1 MARKKIIFVLPTLTA
16 GGAERVISFIAQ
28 NLDKNSFDSK
38 LLILGDESS
47 SAFSV
52 EGIDLIFFNKKRVLH
67 AVPKLYFFLLREKP
81 DFILSSI
88 GHLNTVLGLLSF
100 FLGRT
105 KVFIREASVV
115 SSMGKYSKRK
125 SRLRGRLAIIAY
137 NRVSGI
143 ICQSK
148 DMAKDF
154 ALNYPGVEGKITTI
168 ANPLTSKLQ
177 LKSVESDSRTLK
189 VITIGRLSKEK
200 GQARLLKI
208 LSKLKRDFHYTI
220 LGDGPQKE
228 ELLKLADSL
237 GLMGKITF
245 VDHSKDI
252 QGYLEQNDLFLQGSY
267 VEGFPNTVL
276 ESCMVGTPV
285 LAFNVPGGTKEI
297 ITHNENGFLVE
308 DEDSYLECLENHK
321 YIPPAQIRESVI
333 SKFEPKKILGQY
345 ENLFKP

>member
-1 MARKKIIFVLPTLTA
+1 MTQKKIIFVLPTLTA
-16 GGAERVISFIAQ
+16 GGAERVLSYIAQ
-28 NLDKNSFDSK
+28 HIDKERFKSI
-38 LLILGDESS
+38 LLILGNEKDA
-47 SAFSV
+47 AFNV
-52 EGIDLIFFNKKRVLH
+52 EGIELIFFNKERVLY
-67 AVPKLYFFLLREKP
+67 AVPKLFAFILKQKP
-81 DFILSSI
+81 DYILSSI
-88 GHLNTVLGLLSF
+88 GHLNTVLGLMAF
-100 FLGRT
+100 FFGKT
-105 KVFIREASVV
+105 KVFIREASVI
-115 SSMGKYSKRK
+115 SSISQFSKK
-125 SRLRGRLAIIAY
+125 SSYRGRLAKIAY
-137 NRVSGI
+137 HQVSGI
-143 ICQSK
+143 ICQST
-148 DMAKDF
+148 DMATDF
-154 ALNYPGVEGKITTI
+154 AERYPKVKGKIVTI

-177 LKSVESDSRTLK
+177 LKSVENDSHTLK

-252 QGYLEQNDLFLQGSY
+252 QSYLEQNDLFLQGSY